1 MDSNLLLLSL
11 LAAVLIIV
19 IAAVRRRLVFE
30 IQAVSL
36 IAVGNPKA
44 GIYLYSLF
52 FLPGT
57 ILHEL
62 SHWLVAEILQVPT
75 GKFEVLPDLTAS
87 SQGEERLGYVMTAR
101 TGPFRGF
108 LIGFAPLFTGISLLI
123 ILGYVLN
130 NLWGTAPWWQIVLVI
145 YGLIVISNSMLVS
158 SADRRNWPLIAII
171 AILIISIFWYLGLSF
186 SPNLSTLFSNILVRI
201 NQALG
206 LTIGLNLAMIGGS
219 YGLRRGLERL
229 TKKRI
234 VRGRKE

>member
-1 MDSNLLLLSL
+1 MDSNLLPLSL

-75 GKFEVLPDLTAS
+75 GKFEVLPDLEAS
-87 SQGEERLGYVMTAR
+87 SLGEERLGYVMTAR
-101 TGPFRGF
+101 TGPFRSF

-145 YGLIVISNSMLVS
+145 YGLIVISNSMLVP

-171 AILIISIFWYLGLSF
+171 AIFIIGLFWYLGLSL
-186 SPNLSTLFSNILVRI
+186 SPNLSTLFSNTLVRI